1 MRQLIHVG
9 DPLVATRP
17 DRGFRSPIC
26 GARGGLM
33 VTVVD
38 SARRALDP
46 AGVGTR
52 SGDSDLCEVMTAA
65 VSGDPRAWEQL
76 TSRFGSMIMGIA
88 RGCRLNDAD
97 VGEVHQTTWLRLV
110 ENIGRIE
117 HKERV
122 GSWLATTAR
131 RESLRLLRKRSRIAF
146 DRDALA
152 HLADEDA
159 PALDAGPL
167 AEERASVVREAYAQL
182 PPRCQRL
189 LSLLSGDVP
198 PSYKEISEMLG
209 MPIGSIG
216 PTRGRCLERLGRII
230 EEMGVS
236 V

>member
-1 MRQLIHVG
+1 MSGNHSWQHDQLVVFCF
-9 DPLVATRP
+9 PTRVQ
-17 DRGFRSPIC
+17 
-26 GARGGLM
+26 GGLM
-33 VTVVD
+33 VTLVD
-38 SARRALDP
+38 GARHTLDP
-46 AGVGTR
+46 VNRGTR
-52 SGDSDLCEVMTAA
+52 SDDSGLRDVMSAA
-65 VSGDPRAWEQL
+65 AAGDPRAWEQL

-97 VGEVHQTTWLRLV
+97 AGEVHQTTWLRLV

-117 HKERV
+117 HPERV

-131 RESLRLLRKRSRIAF
+131 RECLRLLRKRSRIAF

-152 HLADEDA
+152 SLADEDA
-159 PALDAGPL
+159 PAMDAGPL

-189 LSLLSGDVP
+189 LGLLSGDDP
-198 PSYKEISEMLG
+198 PSYKEISEMLA

-216 PTRGRCLERLGRII
+216 PTRGRCLERLGRVI

>member
-1 MRQLIHVG
+1 MSA
-9 DPLVATRP
+9 AT
-17 DRGFRSPIC
+17 
-26 GARGGLM
+26 
-33 VTVVD
+33 
-38 SARRALDP
+38 
-46 AGVGTR
+46 
-52 SGDSDLCEVMTAA
+52 
-65 VSGDPRAWEQL
+65 SGDPRAWEQL

-117 HKERV
+117 HPERV

-152 HLADEDA
+152 SLADENA
-159 PALDAGPL
+159 PAIDAGPL

-182 PPRCQRL
+182 HPRCQRL
-189 LSLLSGDVP
+189 LGLLSGDDP

-230 EEMGVS
+230 EEMGVN